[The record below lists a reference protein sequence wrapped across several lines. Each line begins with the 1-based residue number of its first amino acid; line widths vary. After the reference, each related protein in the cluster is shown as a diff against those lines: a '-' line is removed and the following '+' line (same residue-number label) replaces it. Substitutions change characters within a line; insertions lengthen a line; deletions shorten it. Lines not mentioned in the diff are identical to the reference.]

1 MPTSPRDLM
10 GGNASYKRTAL
21 LSNPRADVGIGPYA
35 VGKFFSFNRGGFK
48 VSGFSPSSVPGFAR
62 STLSQERVLSPHPS
76 RLRRAT
82 FPGGEGFL
90 PAGVFY
96 TRFVYPIRAWSTS
109 LAQARPSVMAQT
121 TRDWPRRQS
130 PAAKI
135 LGFSVR

>member
-1 MPTSPRDLM
+1 MRENT
-10 GGNASYKRTAL
+10 L
-21 LSNPRADVGIGPYA
+21 LSNLRDDVGIVPYA
-35 VGKFFSFNRGGFK
+35 NGEVLPFSLAWFK
-48 VSGFSPSSVPGFAR
+48 VSGGLPSSVRAFGP
-62 STLSQERVLSPHPS
+62 
-76 RLRRAT
+76 AT